1 MIPRQ
6 IMRVCRECPENN
18 LPDCGKG
25 KCERR
30 DAVLKQQ
37 KACRDAL
44 AKDKAGRAAYMN
56 VVFKSSCKKA
66 GPL

>member
-1 MIPRQ
+1 MIPGQ
-6 IMRVCRECPENN
+6 IMRVCRECPDNN

-44 AKDKAGRAAYMN
+44 AKDKKDRAIGYA
-56 VVFKSSCKKA
+56 VTVGKSRK
-66 GPL
+66 GGQI